1 MYLLSFVGDIS
12 LVGILATDHLKLNG
26 MKQAPENK
34 EEVKKKP
41 FASPPNLGGHTEE
54 LVDHYWGSINYVSS
68 LIRASEI
75 KAGLILSFYGILLNF
90 VYQNL
95 EMVMAQAVT
104 SPLLYVLLGLWFI
117 ITAGSIYF
125 SIKCFMPHIEAKY
138 EKNVFFFGDVIS
150 KFGSIKE
157 FSKSFYHIS
166 LDEYELFDQL
176 GQQIYINSKIAALK
190 FKNVNRSIRLLGLQ
204 LIVLFIISIYYFAI
218 AP

>member
-1 MYLLSFVGDIS
+1 
-12 LVGILATDHLKLNG
+12 
-26 MKQAPENK
+26 MKQSQKTQK
-34 EEVKKKP
+34 EDKAIP
-41 FASPPNLGGHTEE
+41 FESPHILGGHAEE

-95 EMVMAQAVT
+95 ELVIGQAATYPV
-104 SPLLYVLLGLWFI
+104 LYVLLALWFVF
-117 ITAGSIYF
+117 TGASIYF

-138 EKNVFFFGDVIS
+138 DKNIFFFGDVIS

-157 FSKSFYHIS
+157 FSKTFYHIS
-166 LDEYELFDQL
+166 LDEIELFDQL

-190 FKNVNRSIRLLGLQ
+190 FKNVLRSIKLLGIQ
-204 LIVLFIISIYYFAI
+204 LVVLFILTSYYLLVI
-218 AP
+218 P